1 MYQASSA
8 FHAKAMDDHVK
19 TDILMQFED
28 GTFFTKFNDVKDIE
42 ITYPLNEETDVTVG
56 KCVSAELKTTILNK
70 HGLLNGF
77 DFGKCNAAM
86 GAMVGSDEWTMPVCK
101 AAVVHRY
108 GTASAATISAHE
120 DAPFLRLN
128 GSAGSAQPT
137 FSPDCLVLMGD
148 TLYAGDGGGNAWAAT
163 IDGSTLTALG
173 STTTWA
179 NVGSRTWTQLAEKT
193 WAELSQQGVSAF
205 MAHKFSLWSG
215 RGLSFQDGV
224 GYEFTSEG
232 VDKYEYVPLGT
243 FYFSTPEQRRV
254 ANISCEALDGMQKF
268 NVDVDDWWA
277 ALTWPLTRG
286 QLLQS
291 LCTYVGV
298 TLKTTTFPGS
308 TTSIAS
314 APMAGNG
321 LVGKDVLGW
330 IAETACA
337 YARMSRDDKLELVWF
352 ASQNV
357 KLTQNRHFGDSPAEY
372 ETPAVQAL
380 HVQVANTDLG
390 VMLPENGSGNEYQV
404 LDNPLYYGSTETEI
418 RGKAQDLYEKLIAFP
433 AYTPNSVD
441 AVCDWA
447 IEPGDIIQ
455 VVGGDGNTRTLP
467 IFRMV
472 VKWAGGWAR
481 ATYECTGGTGR
492 KPAPQS
498 TRREFRAYRAY
509 HKLEEDITGVRREIG
524 DVKGNVTE
532 LEATAEGL
540 KTRVST
546 VEGNVATLEIT
557 ASELR
562 TQISGKLDGNQAQSL
577 IDQTVDKISL
587 EVSSDSTG
595 STFVI
600 KKDGVEISSDK
611 VDLHVNALNVDGEIV
626 ATSINLSTANIT
638 GVLAAQYIDI
648 ENATIRNA
656 QIESLYAS
664 KIIGG
669 SVGGYVPYGAISD
682 ASHYLSS
689 LYATNAA
696 FNAADIV
703 TLNLG
708 LRKTTVL
715 TDLYVTTSTGSRS
728 WESIVAG
735 DGAGTAVFG

>member
-1 MYQASSA
+1 MYQASAA
-8 FHAKAMDDHVK
+8 FHAAAMAEEAGA
-19 TDILMQFED
+19 LLLQFAD
-28 GTFFTKFNDVKDIE
+28 GTILTTEDVKNVE

-56 KCVSAELKTTILNK
+56 KCVSAELKCTVLNY
-70 HGLLNGF
+70 HGLLSGF
-77 DFGKCNAAM
+77 AFGRCNAAM
-86 GAMVGSDEWTMPVCK
+86 GVMVGAEEWAMPACR
-101 AAVVHRY
+101 AAVVHGY
-108 GTASAATISAHE
+108 GTASAVTVSAHE
-120 DAPFLRLN
+120 DAPFLRVN
-128 GSAGSAQPT
+128 GSAGSSQPT

-148 TLYAGDGGGNAWAAT
+148 TLYAGDGTNLWAAT
-163 IDGSTLTALG
+163 IDGTTLTAKAVDNDFLAYKLG
-173 STTTWA
+173 
-179 NVGSRTWTQLAEKT
+179 K
-193 WAELSQQGVSAF
+193 
-205 MAHKFSLWSG
+205 WSG
-215 RGLSFQDGV
+215 KGISYQGNMA
-224 GYEFTSEG
+224 YEFADA
-232 VDKYEYVPLGT
+232 VNKYEYVPLGT

-277 ALTWPLTRG
+277 GLTWPLTRG
-286 QLLQS
+286 QLLAS

-298 TLKTTTFPGS
+298 TLNTTTFPGS
-308 TTSIAS
+308 TESIAS

-352 ASQNV
+352 TAQNV
-357 KLTQNRHFGDSPAEY
+357 KLTQNQHFGDSPAEY

-390 VMLPENGSGNEYQV
+390 VMLPENGTGNEYQV
-404 LDNPLYYGSTETEI
+404 LDNPLYYGSTEAEI

-441 AVCDWA
+441 AVCDWS

-455 VVGGDGNTRTLP
+455 VVGGDGTTRTLP
-467 IFRMV
+467 IFRMAL
-472 VKWAGGWAR
+472 KWGGGWAR

-498 TRREFRAYRAY
+498 KRREFAAYRAY
-509 HKLEEDITGVRREIG
+509 HKLEVDIEGIHSEIG
-524 DVKGNVTE
+524 DVKGNV
-532 LEATAEGL
+532 
-540 KTRVST
+540 
-546 VEGNVATLEIT
+546 ATLEVT

-638 GVLAAQYIDI
+638 GTLSAQYIDI

-664 KIIGG
+664 KI
-669 SVGGYVPYGAISD
+669 VGGGGTSGGYLPQAAISD
-682 ASHYLSS
+682 TGRRLDYFYSKDGSFSGTLGTNDVTIGGGVRLYSGEAIGAELTYSGVSAGGTSKTWAQILSGS
-689 LYATNAA
+689 GAA
-696 FNAADIV
+696 
-703 TLNLG
+703 
-708 LRKTTVL
+708 
-715 TDLYVTTSTGSRS
+715 
-728 WESIVAG
+728 
-735 DGAGTAVFG
+735 AVFG

>member
-28 GTFFTKFNDVKDIE
+28 GTFFTKSNDVKNIE

-77 DFGKCNAAM
+77 NFGKCKVSL
-86 GAMVGSDEWTMPVCK
+86 GALIGTDTWSGNGLS
-101 AAVVHRY
+101 VVYGY
-108 GTASAATISAHE
+108 GTANAVTITANAT
-120 DAPFLRLN
+120 APYLS
-128 GSAGSAQPT
+128 GVTGDQPT
-137 FSPDCLVLMGD
+137 FAPDCLVLMGD
-148 TLYAGDGGGNAWAAT
+148 TLYAGDGTNLWAAT
-163 IDGSTLTALG
+163 ISGTTLTAKTVDNDFLAYKLG
-173 STTTWA
+173 
-179 NVGSRTWTQLAEKT
+179 Q
-193 WAELSQQGVSAF
+193 
-205 MAHKFSLWSG
+205 WSG
-215 RGLSFQDGV
+215 RGISYQGKMA
-224 GYEFTSEG
+224 YEFASGG

-243 FYFSTPEQRRV
+243 FYFDTPEQRRV
-254 ANISCEALDGMQKF
+254 ANISCEALDGMQLF

-277 ALTWPLTRG
+277 SLTWPLTRG

-291 LCTYVGV
+291 LCAHVGV
-298 TLKTTTFPGS
+298 TLKTATFPGS
-308 TTSIAS
+308 TESIAS

-321 LVGKDVLGW
+321 FVGKDVLGW
-330 IAETACA
+330 IAETACS
-337 YARMSRDDKLELVWF
+337 YARMSRDGGLELVWF
-352 ASQNV
+352 TTQSV
-357 KLTQNRHFGDSPAEY
+357 KLTQNQHFGDSPAEY
-372 ETPAVQAL
+372 ETPAVEAL
-380 HVQVANTDLG
+380 HVMVANTDLG

-404 LDNPLYYGSTETEI
+404 LDNPLYYGSTEAEI
-418 RGKAQDLYEKLIAFP
+418 RGKAQDLYNRLVAFP

-455 VVGGDGNTRTLP
+455 VVGGDGTTRTLP
-467 IFRMV
+467 IFRMAL
-472 VKWAGGWAR
+472 KWAGGWAR

-498 TRREFRAYRAY
+498 KRREFAAYRAY
-509 HKLEEDITGVRREIG
+509 HKLEVDITGIKSEIG
-524 DVKGNVTE
+524 DVQ
-532 LEATAEGL
+532 
-540 KTRVST
+540 
-546 VEGNVATLEIT
+546 GNVANLEIT

-562 TQISGKLDGNQAQSL
+562 TQINGKIDGTEAQSL

-595 STFVI
+595 SSFVL

-611 VDLHVNALNVDGEIV
+611 VDLHVNALNVDGDIN

-669 SVGGYVPYGAISD
+669 SVGGYVASGAISD
-682 ASHYLSS
+682 AGNKLS
-689 LYATNAA
+689 
-696 FNAADIV
+696 
-703 TLNLG
+703 
-708 LRKTTVL
+708 
-715 TDLYVTTSTGSRS
+715 DLYVANGYFDNIQMYRGTLRFTFAASGATEGAVAISGGGVSAGGTSKTWAEILSG
-728 WESIVAG
+728 G
-735 DGAGTAVFG
+735 GAAVFG

>member
-1 MYQASSA
+1 MYQASAA
-8 FHAKAMDDHVK
+8 FHAAAMAEEAGALLLWFAGG
-19 TDILMQFED
+19 TILTTE
-28 GTFFTKFNDVKDIE
+28 DVKNVE

-56 KCVSAELKTTILNK
+56 KCVSAELKCTVLNY
-70 HGLLNGF
+70 HGLLSGF
-77 DFGKCNAAM
+77 AFGRCNAAM

-148 TLYAGDGGGNAWAAT
+148 TLYAGDGESLWAAT
-163 IDGSTLTALG
+163 ISGTMLTAKTVSSDFLADKLG
-173 STTTWA
+173 
-179 NVGSRTWTQLAEKT
+179 R
-193 WAELSQQGVSAF
+193 
-205 MAHKFSLWSG
+205 WSG
-215 RGLSFQDGV
+215 RGMSFQDGA
-224 GYEFTSEG
+224 GYKFTSSG

-243 FYFSTPEQRRV
+243 FYFDAPEQRRV
-254 ANISCEALDGMQKF
+254 ASISCEALDGMQKF

-277 ALTWPLTRG
+277 GLTWPLTRG
-286 QLLQS
+286 QLLAS

-308 TTSIAS
+308 TEPIAS

-352 ASQNV
+352 TAQNV
-357 KLTQNRHFGDSPAEY
+357 KLTQNQHFGDSPAEY
-372 ETPAVQAL
+372 ETPAIQAL

-390 VMLPENGSGNEYQV
+390 VMLPENGTGNEYQV
-404 LDNPLYYGSTETEI
+404 LDNPLCYGSTEAEI

-441 AVCDWA
+441 AVCDWS

-455 VVGGDGNTRTLP
+455 VVGGDGTTRTLP
-467 IFRMV
+467 IFRMAL
-472 VKWAGGWAR
+472 KWGGGWAR

-498 TRREFRAYRAY
+498 KRREFSAYRAY
-509 HKLEEDITGVRREIG
+509 HKLEVDIEGIRSEIS
-524 DVKGNVTE
+524 DVK
-532 LEATAEGL
+532 
-540 KTRVST
+540 
-546 VEGNVATLEIT
+546 GNVATLEVT

-595 STFVI
+595 SSFVL

-611 VDLHVNALNVDGEIV
+611 VDLHVNALNVDGDIN

-664 KIIGG
+664 KIVGG

-682 ASHYLSS
+682 ASHYLSN
-689 LYATNAA
+689 LYAKSAA
-696 FNAADIV
+696 LNAADIV

>member
-77 DFGKCNAAM
+77 DFGKCKVSL
-86 GAMVGSDEWTMPVCK
+86 GALIGTDTWSGSGVS
-101 AAVVHRY
+101 VVYGY
-108 GTASAATISAHE
+108 GTANAVTITASAT
-120 DAPFLRLN
+120 APYLS
-128 GSAGSAQPT
+128 GVTGDQPAFAPT
-137 FSPDCLVLMGD
+137 CLVIVNN
-148 TLYAGDGGGNAWAAT
+148 TLYAGDGTNLWAAT
-163 IDGSTLTALG
+163 ISGTTLTAKAVDNDFLAYKLG
-173 STTTWA
+173 
-179 NVGSRTWTQLAEKT
+179 Q
-193 WAELSQQGVSAF
+193 
-205 MAHKFSLWSG
+205 WSG
-215 RGLSFQDGV
+215 RGISYQGKMA
-224 GYEFTSEG
+224 YEFASGG

-243 FYFSTPEQRRV
+243 FYFDTPEQRRV
-254 ANISCEALDGMQKF
+254 ANISCEALDGMQLF

-277 ALTWPLTRG
+277 ALKWPLTRG
-286 QLLQS
+286 QLLQG

-298 TLKTTTFPGS
+298 TLETTTFPGS

-337 YARMSRDDKLELVWF
+337 YARMSRDGGLELVWF
-352 ASQNV
+352 TTQSV
-357 KLTQNRHFGDSPAEY
+357 KLTQNQHFGDSPAEY
-372 ETPAVQAL
+372 ETPAVEAL
-380 HVQVANTDLG
+380 HVMVANTDLG

-404 LDNPLYYGSTETEI
+404 LDNPLYYGSTEAEI
-418 RGKAQDLYEKLIAFP
+418 RSKAQDLYEKLIAFP

-455 VVGGDGNTRTLP
+455 VVGGDGTTRTLP

-472 VKWAGGWAR
+472 LKWAGGWAR

-498 TRREFRAYRAY
+498 KRREFAAYRAY
-509 HKLEEDITGVRREIG
+509 HKLEVDITGIKSEIG
-524 DVKGNVTE
+524 DVQ
-532 LEATAEGL
+532 
-540 KTRVST
+540 
-546 VEGNVATLEIT
+546 GNVANLEIT

-562 TQISGKLDGNQAQSL
+562 TQINGKIDGTEAQSL

-595 STFVI
+595 SSFVL

-611 VDLHVNALNVDGEIV
+611 VDLHVNALNVDGDIN

-638 GVLAAQYIDI
+638 GVLAAQYVDI
-648 ENATIRNA
+648 ENATIKNA

-682 ASHYLSS
+682 ASHALSNMYVDTLRIMGGS
-689 LYATNAA
+689 NYSIYAALSPNGITAGGKTISW
-696 FNAADIV
+696 ADLV
-703 TLNLG
+703 SG
-708 LRKTTVL
+708 
-715 TDLYVTTSTGSRS
+715 GS
-728 WESIVAG
+728 G
-735 DGAGTAVFG
+735 GTAVFG

>member
-1 MYQASSA
+1 MYPASNT
-8 FHAKAMDDHVK
+8 FHTKAMDDHVK

-42 ITYPLNEETDVTVG
+42 VTYPLNEETDVTVG

-77 DFGKCNAAM
+77 TFGKCKVSL
-86 GAMVGSDEWTMPVCK
+86 GALIGTDTWSGSGLS
-101 AAVVHRY
+101 VVYGY
-108 GTASAATISAHE
+108 GTESAVTITANAT
-120 DAPFLRLN
+120 APYLS
-128 GSAGSAQPT
+128 GVTGDQPT
-137 FSPDCLVLMGD
+137 FAPSCLVIVNN
-148 TLYAGDGGGNAWAAT
+148 TLYAGDGTNLWAAT
-163 IDGSTLTALG
+163 IDGTALTAK
-173 STTTWA
+173 A
-179 NVGSRTWTQLAEKT
+179 VDNDFLAYKLEK
-193 WAELSQQGVSAF
+193 
-205 MAHKFSLWSG
+205 WSG
-215 RGLSFQDGV
+215 KGISYQGNMA
-224 GYEFTSEG
+224 YEFADA
-232 VDKYEYVPLGT
+232 VNKYEYVPLGT

-277 ALTWPLTRG
+277 GLTWPLTRG
-286 QLLQS
+286 QLLAS

-298 TLKTTTFPGS
+298 TLNTTTFPGS
-308 TTSIAS
+308 TESIAS

-357 KLTQNRHFGDSPAEY
+357 KLTQNQHFGDSPAEY
-372 ETPAVQAL
+372 ETPAIQAL

-390 VMLPENGSGNEYQV
+390 VMLPENGTGNEYQV
-404 LDNPLYYGSTETEI
+404 LDNPLYYGSTEAEI

-441 AVCDWA
+441 AVCDWSM
-447 IEPGDIIQ
+447 EPGDIIQ
-455 VVGGDGNTRTLP
+455 VVGGDGTTRTLP
-467 IFRMV
+467 IFRMAL
-472 VKWAGGWAR
+472 KWGGGWAR

-498 TRREFRAYRAY
+498 KRREFAAYRAY
-509 HKLEEDITGVRREIG
+509 HKLEVDIEGIHSEIG
-524 DVKGNVTE
+524 DVKGNV
-532 LEATAEGL
+532 
-540 KTRVST
+540 
-546 VEGNVATLEIT
+546 ATLEVT

-595 STFVI
+595 SSFVI

-626 ATSINLSTANIT
+626 ATSINLSTATIT
-638 GVLAAQYIDI
+638 GTLSASYIDVDSLTVK
-648 ENATIRNA
+648 NAN
-656 QIESLYAS
+656 IESLYAN

-669 SVGGYVPYGAISD
+669 GGTSGGYLPQAAISD
-682 ASHYLSS
+682 TGRRLDYFYSKDGSFSGTLGTNDVTIGGGVRLYSGEAIGAELTYSGVSAGGTSKTWAQILS
-689 LYATNAA
+689 
-696 FNAADIV
+696 
-703 TLNLG
+703 
-708 LRKTTVL
+708 
-715 TDLYVTTSTGSRS
+715 GSGS
-728 WESIVAG
+728 A
-735 DGAGTAVFG
+735 AVFG

>member
-1 MYQASSA
+1 MYPVSNT
-8 FHAKAMDDHVK
+8 FHTKTMDDHVK

-42 ITYPLNEETDVTVG
+42 VTYPLNEETDVTVG

-77 DFGKCNAAM
+77 TFGKCKVSL
-86 GAMVGSDEWTMPVCK
+86 GALIGTDTWSSSGLG
-101 AAVVHRY
+101 VVYGY
-108 GTASAATISAHE
+108 GTESAVTITANAT
-120 DAPFLRLN
+120 APYLS
-128 GSAGSAQPT
+128 GVTGDQPT
-137 FSPDCLVLMGD
+137 FAPSCLVIVNN
-148 TLYAGDGGGNAWAAT
+148 TLYAGDGTNLWAAT
-163 IDGSTLTALG
+163 IDGTALTAKAVDNDFLAYKLG
-173 STTTWA
+173 
-179 NVGSRTWTQLAEKT
+179 K
-193 WAELSQQGVSAF
+193 
-205 MAHKFSLWSG
+205 WSG
-215 RGLSFQDGV
+215 KGISYQGNMA
-224 GYEFTSEG
+224 YEFADA
-232 VDKYEYVPLGT
+232 VNKYEYIPLGT
-243 FYFSTPEQRRV
+243 FYFSTPEQRLV

-268 NVDVDDWWA
+268 NVDVDNWWA
-277 ALTWPLTRG
+277 GLTWPLTRG
-286 QLLQS
+286 QLLAS

-308 TTSIAS
+308 TESIAS
-314 APMAGNG
+314 APMAANG

-357 KLTQNRHFGDSPAEY
+357 KLTQNQHFGDSPAEY

-390 VMLPENGSGNEYQV
+390 VMLPENGTGNEYQV
-404 LDNPLYYGSTETEI
+404 LDNPLYYGSTEAEI

-441 AVCDWA
+441 AVCDWSM
-447 IEPGDIIQ
+447 EPGDIIQ
-455 VVGGDGNTRTLP
+455 VVGGDGTTRTLP
-467 IFRMV
+467 IFRLTL
-472 VKWAGGWAR
+472 KWGGGWAR

-498 TRREFRAYRAY
+498 KRREFAAYRAY
-509 HKLEEDITGVRREIG
+509 HKLEVDIEGIHSEIG
-524 DVKGNVTE
+524 DVKGNV
-532 LEATAEGL
+532 
-540 KTRVST
+540 
-546 VEGNVATLEIT
+546 ATLEVT

-638 GVLAAQYIDI
+638 GTLSASYIDVDSLTVK
-648 ENATIRNA
+648 NAN
-656 QIESLYAS
+656 IESLYAS

-669 SVGGYVPYGAISD
+669 NIGGYLASGAISS
-682 ASHYLSS
+682 AGHSLSE
-689 LYATNAA
+689 
-696 FNAADIV
+696 
-703 TLNLG
+703 
-708 LRKTTVL
+708 
-715 TDLYVTTSTGSRS
+715 LYVTDLTANGISCGTTIRIGGVGNNVTIGGAKVTLVSSGGTTEKTWADILAGVGS
-728 WESIVAG
+728 A
-735 DGAGTAVFG
+735 AVFG

>member
-1 MYQASSA
+1 MYQASSS
-8 FHAKAMDDHVK
+8 FHAKAMDDYVK

-77 DFGKCNAAM
+77 DFGKCKVSL
-86 GAMVGSDEWTMPVCK
+86 GALIGTDTLSGSGVS
-101 AAVVHRY
+101 VVYGY
-108 GTASAATISAHE
+108 GTANAVTITANAT
-120 DAPFLRLN
+120 APYLS
-128 GSAGSAQPT
+128 GVAGDLPT
-137 FSPDCLVLMGD
+137 FAPTCLVIVNN
-148 TLYAGDGGGNAWAAT
+148 TLYAGDGTNLWAAT
-163 IDGSTLTALG
+163 IDGTTLTAKAVDNDFLAYKLG
-173 STTTWA
+173 
-179 NVGSRTWTQLAEKT
+179 Q
-193 WAELSQQGVSAF
+193 
-205 MAHKFSLWSG
+205 WSG
-215 RGLSFQDGV
+215 RGISYQGKMA
-224 GYEFTSEG
+224 YEFASDG

-243 FYFSTPEQRRV
+243 FYFDTPEQRRV
-254 ANISCEALDGMQKF
+254 ANISCEALDGMQLF

-277 ALTWPLTRG
+277 ALKWPLTRG

-298 TLKTTTFPGS
+298 TLKTVTFPGS
-308 TTSIAS
+308 TESIVS

-330 IAETACA
+330 IAETACS
-337 YARMSRDDKLELVWF
+337 YARMSRDGGLELVWF
-352 ASQNV
+352 ATQSV
-357 KLTQNRHFGDSPAEY
+357 KLTQNQHFGDSPAEY
-372 ETPAVQAL
+372 ETPAVEAL
-380 HVQVANTDLG
+380 HVMVANTDLG

-404 LDNPLYYGSTETEI
+404 LDNPLYYGSTEAEI
-418 RGKAQDLYEKLIAFP
+418 RSKAQDLYEKLIAFP

-441 AVCDWA
+441 AVCDWS

-455 VVGGDGNTRTLP
+455 VVGGDGTTRTLP
-467 IFRMV
+467 IFRMTL
-472 VKWAGGWAR
+472 KWAGGWAR

-498 TRREFRAYRAY
+498 KRREFAAYRAY
-509 HKLEEDITGVRREIG
+509 HKLEVDISGVKSEIG
-524 DVKGNVTE
+524 DVQ
-532 LEATAEGL
+532 
-540 KTRVST
+540 
-546 VEGNVATLEIT
+546 GNVANLEIT

-562 TQISGKLDGNQAQSL
+562 TQINGKIDGTEAQSL

-595 STFVI
+595 SSFVL

-611 VDLHVNALNVDGEIV
+611 VDLHVNALNVDGDIN

-669 SVGGYVPYGAISD
+669 SVGGYVASGAISD
-682 ASHYLSS
+682 AGHTLSE
-689 LYATNAA
+689 LYVSDLTANAA
-696 FNAADIV
+696 SVGTTVRIGGGGNNVTIGGAKVTLVSSGGTTEKTWADI
-703 TLNLG
+703 L
-708 LRKTTVL
+708 
-715 TDLYVTTSTGSRS
+715 
-728 WESIVAG
+728 AG
-735 DGAGTAVFG
+735 GGAAVFG

>member
-1 MYQASSA
+1 MYQVSNT
-8 FHAKAMDDHVK
+8 FHTKAMDDHVK

-42 ITYPLNEETDVTVG
+42 VTYPLNEETDVTVG

-77 DFGKCNAAM
+77 TFGKCKVSL
-86 GAMVGSDEWTMPVCK
+86 GALIGTDTWSGSGLS
-101 AAVVHRY
+101 VVYGY
-108 GTASAATISAHE
+108 GTESAVTITANAT
-120 DAPFLRLN
+120 APYLS
-128 GSAGSAQPT
+128 GVTGDQPT
-137 FSPDCLVLMGD
+137 FAPLCLVIVNNM
-148 TLYAGDGGGNAWAAT
+148 LYAGDGTNLWAAT
-163 IDGSTLTALG
+163 IDGTTLTAVG
-173 STTTWA
+173 GGTWA
-179 NVGSRTWTQLAEKT
+179 SVSAKTWAQVSGRTWTG
-193 WAELSQQGVSAF
+193 LSQQGVSEF
-205 MAHKFSLWSG
+205 MAHKLSLWSG
-215 RGLSFQDGV
+215 RGLSFQDGMA
-224 GYEFTSEG
+224 YEFTSGG

-308 TTSIAS
+308 TESIAS

-352 ASQNV
+352 TAQNV
-357 KLTQNRHFGDSPAEY
+357 KLTQNQHFGDSPAEY

-390 VMLPENGSGNEYQV
+390 VMLPEGGTGNEYQV
-404 LDNPLYYGSTETEI
+404 LDNPLYYGSTEAEI

-441 AVCDWA
+441 AVCDWSM
-447 IEPGDIIQ
+447 EPGDIIQ
-455 VVGGDGNTRTLP
+455 VVGGDGTTRTLP
-467 IFRMV
+467 IFRMTL
-472 VKWAGGWAR
+472 KWGGGWAR
-481 ATYECTGGTGR
+481 AAYECTGGTGR

-498 TRREFRAYRAY
+498 KRREFAAYRAY
-509 HKLEEDITGVRREIG
+509 HKLEVDIEGIHSEIG
-524 DVKGNVTE
+524 DVKGNV
-532 LEATAEGL
+532 
-540 KTRVST
+540 
-546 VEGNVATLEIT
+546 ATLEVT

-587 EVSSDSTG
+587 EVSSG
-595 STFVI
+595 SGGSSFVL
-600 KKDGVEISSDK
+600 KKDGVQISSDT
-611 VDLHVNALNVDGEIV
+611 VDITANA
-626 ATSINLSTANIT
+626 INLSTANISGT
-638 GVLAAQYIDI
+638 LSASYIDAANLHVQGANI
-648 ENATIRNA
+648 DNLTVTNAMIDT
-656 QIESLYAS
+656 LYAS

-669 SVGGYVPYGAISD
+669 SGTGGGYVPYGAVSD
-682 ASHYLSS
+682 ASHALDSVYVDTLRIMGGSNYSIYAALSP
-689 LYATNAA
+689 NGIAA
-696 FNAADIV
+696 
-703 TLNLG
+703 G
-708 LRKTTVL
+708 GKTISWS
-715 TDLYVTTSTGSRS
+715 DLVNGGSGGG
-728 WESIVAG
+728 V
-735 DGAGTAVFG
+735 AVFG

>member
-1 MYQASSA
+1 MYQASAA
-8 FHAKAMDDHVK
+8 FHAAAMAEEAGA
-19 TDILMQFED
+19 LLLQFTD
-28 GTFFTKFNDVKDIE
+28 GTPLTTEDVGNIE

-56 KCVSAELKTTILNK
+56 KCVSAELRCTVLNY
-70 HGLLNGF
+70 HGLLSGYGF
-77 DFGKCNAAM
+77 GRCSVSM
-86 GAMVGSDEWTMPVCK
+86 GVMVGAEEWAMPTCR
-101 AAVVHRY
+101 AAVVHGY
-108 GTASAATISAHE
+108 GTASAVTVSAHE

-128 GSAGSAQPT
+128 GSAGSSQPT
-137 FSPDCLVLMGD
+137 FSPDCLALVGD
-148 TLYAGDGGGNAWAAT
+148 TLYAGDGTNLWAAT
-163 IDGSTLTALG
+163 IDGTTLTAKAVDNDFLAYKLG
-173 STTTWA
+173 
-179 NVGSRTWTQLAEKT
+179 K
-193 WAELSQQGVSAF
+193 
-205 MAHKFSLWSG
+205 WSG
-215 RGLSFQDGV
+215 KGISYQGNMA
-224 GYEFTSEG
+224 YEFADA
-232 VDKYEYVPLGT
+232 VNKYEYVPLGT

-277 ALTWPLTRG
+277 GLTWPLTRG
-286 QLLQS
+286 QLLAS

-308 TTSIAS
+308 TESIAS

-352 ASQNV
+352 TAQNV
-357 KLTQNRHFGDSPAEY
+357 KLTQNQHFGDSPAEY
-372 ETPAVQAL
+372 ETPAIQAL

-390 VMLPENGSGNEYQV
+390 VMLPENGTGNEYQV
-404 LDNPLYYGSTETEI
+404 LDNPLYYGSTEAEI

-441 AVCDWA
+441 AVCDWS

-455 VVGGDGNTRTLP
+455 VVGGDGTTRTLP
-467 IFRMV
+467 IFRMAL
-472 VKWAGGWAR
+472 KWGGGWAR

-498 TRREFRAYRAY
+498 KRREFAAYRAY
-509 HKLEEDITGVRREIG
+509 HKLEVDIEGIHSEIG
-524 DVKGNVTE
+524 DVKGNV
-532 LEATAEGL
+532 
-540 KTRVST
+540 
-546 VEGNVATLEIT
+546 ATLEVT

-638 GVLAAQYIDI
+638 GTLSAQYIDI

-664 KIIGG
+664 KI
-669 SVGGYVPYGAISD
+669 VGGGGTSGGYLPQAAISD
-682 ASHYLSS
+682 TGRRLDYFYSKDGSFSGTLGTNDVTVGGGVRLYSGEAIGAELTYSGVSAGGTSKTWAQILS
-689 LYATNAA
+689 
-696 FNAADIV
+696 
-703 TLNLG
+703 
-708 LRKTTVL
+708 
-715 TDLYVTTSTGSRS
+715 GSGS
-728 WESIVAG
+728 A
-735 DGAGTAVFG
+735 AVFG

>member
-1 MYQASSA
+1 MYQVSNT
-8 FHAKAMDDHVK
+8 FHTKAMDDHVK

-42 ITYPLNEETDVTVG
+42 VTYPLNEETDVTVG
-56 KCVSAELKTTILNK
+56 KCVSSELKTTILNK

-77 DFGKCNAAM
+77 TFGKCKVSL
-86 GAMVGSDEWTMPVCK
+86 GALIGTDTWSGSRLS
-101 AAVVHRY
+101 VVYGY
-108 GTASAATISAHE
+108 GTERAVTITANAT
-120 DAPFLRLN
+120 APYLS
-128 GSAGSAQPT
+128 GVTGDQPT
-137 FSPDCLVLMGD
+137 FAPTCLVIVNN
-148 TLYAGDGGGNAWAAT
+148 TLYAGDGTNLWAAT
-163 IDGSTLTALG
+163 IEGTTLTAVG
-173 STTTWA
+173 GGTWA
-179 NVGSRTWTQLAEKT
+179 SVSAKT
-193 WAELSQQGVSAF
+193 WAQVSGQTWTGLSQQGVSAF
-205 MAHKFSLWSG
+205 MAYKLQRWSG
-215 RGLSFQDGV
+215 RGLSFQDSV
-224 GYEFTSEG
+224 GYEFTSSG

-277 ALTWPLTRG
+277 SLTWPLTRG

-308 TTSIAS
+308 TESIAS

-357 KLTQNRHFGDSPAEY
+357 KLTQNQHFGDSPAEY
-372 ETPAVQAL
+372 ETPAIQAL

-390 VMLPENGSGNEYQV
+390 VMLPENGTGNEYQV
-404 LDNPLYYGSTETEI
+404 LDNPLYYGSTEAEI

-441 AVCDWA
+441 AVCDWSM
-447 IEPGDIIQ
+447 EPGDIIQ
-455 VVGGDGNTRTLP
+455 VVGGDGTTRTLP
-467 IFRMV
+467 IFRMAL
-472 VKWAGGWAR
+472 KWGGGWAR

-498 TRREFRAYRAY
+498 KRREFAAYRAY
-509 HKLEEDITGVRREIG
+509 HKLEVDIEGIHSEIG
-524 DVKGNVTE
+524 DVKGNV
-532 LEATAEGL
+532 
-540 KTRVST
+540 
-546 VEGNVATLEIT
+546 ATLEVT

-587 EVSSDSTG
+587 EVSSG
-595 STFVI
+595 SGGSSFVL
-600 KKDGVEISSDK
+600 KKDGVQISSDT
-611 VDLHVNALNVDGEIV
+611 VDITANA
-626 ATSINLSTANIT
+626 INLSTANISGT
-638 GVLAAQYIDI
+638 LSASYIDAANLHVQGANI
-648 ENATIRNA
+648 DNLTVTNAMIDT
-656 QIESLYAS
+656 LYAS

-669 SVGGYVPYGAISD
+669 SGTGGGYVPYGAVSD
-682 ASHYLSS
+682 ASHALDSVYVDTLRIMGGSNYGIYAALSP
-689 LYATNAA
+689 NGIAA
-696 FNAADIV
+696 
-703 TLNLG
+703 G
-708 LRKTTVL
+708 GKTISWS
-715 TDLYVTTSTGSRS
+715 DLVNGGSGGG
-728 WESIVAG
+728 V
-735 DGAGTAVFG
+735 AVFG

>member
-42 ITYPLNEETDVTVG
+42 ITYPLNEETDVTIG

-77 DFGKCNAAM
+77 NFGKCKVSL
-86 GAMVGSDEWTMPVCK
+86 GALVGTDTWSGSGVS
-101 AAVVHRY
+101 VVYGY
-108 GTASAATISAHE
+108 GTANAVTITANAT
-120 DAPFLRLN
+120 APYLS
-128 GSAGSAQPT
+128 GVTGDEPT
-137 FSPDCLVLMGD
+137 FAPDCLVLVGD
-148 TLYAGDGGGNAWAAT
+148 TLYAGDADGNAWAAT
-163 IDGSTLTALG
+163 ISGSTLTALG
-173 STTTWA
+173 STKTWA
-179 NVGSRTWTQLAEKT
+179 NVGSKT
-193 WAELSQQGVSAF
+193 WAQVADQTWAGLSQRGVSAF
-205 MAHKFSLWSG
+205 MAHKLQQWSG
-215 RGLSFQDGV
+215 RGLSYQDGV

-254 ANISCEALDGMQKF
+254 ANISCEALDGMQLF

-277 ALTWPLTRG
+277 SLQWPLTRG
-286 QLLQS
+286 QLLAS
-291 LCTYVGV
+291 LCTHVGV
-298 TLKTTTFPGS
+298 TLETTTFPGS
-308 TTSIAS
+308 TESIAS

-321 LVGKDVLGW
+321 FVGKDVLGW
-330 IAETACA
+330 IAETACS
-337 YARMSRDDKLELVWF
+337 YARMGRDGGLELVWF
-352 ASQNV
+352 AAQSV
-357 KLTQNRHFGDSPAEY
+357 KLTQNQHFGDSPAEY

-380 HVQVANTDLG
+380 HVMVANTDLG

-404 LDNPLYYGSTETEI
+404 LDNPLYYGSTESEI
-418 RGKAQDLYEKLIAFP
+418 RGKAQDLYNRLVAFP

-455 VVGGDGNTRTLP
+455 VVGGDGTTRTLP
-467 IFRMV
+467 IFRMTL
-472 VKWAGGWAR
+472 KWAGGWAR

-492 KPAPQS
+492 KPAPQA

-524 DVKGNVTE
+524 DVKGNV
-532 LEATAEGL
+532 
-540 KTRVST
+540 
-546 VEGNVATLEIT
+546 ATLEIT
-557 ASELR
+557 ASELSSR
-562 TQISGKLDGNQAQSL
+562 IEGKIDGSEAQSL

-587 EVSSDSTG
+587 EVSSDSSG

-638 GVLAAQYIDI
+638 GTLSAAFIDASDLHVNGANI
-648 ENATIRNA
+648 DNLTVTNAMIDT
-656 QIESLYAS
+656 LYAS

-669 SVGGYVPYGAISD
+669 SVGGYIASGAISS
-682 ASHYLSS
+682 AGHTLSE
-689 LYATNAA
+689 
-696 FNAADIV
+696 
-703 TLNLG
+703 
-708 LRKTTVL
+708 
-715 TDLYVTTSTGSRS
+715 LYVTDLTANSATVGTTVRIGGVGNNVTIGGAKVTLVSSGGTTEKTWADILAGASTS
-728 WESIVAG
+728 
-735 DGAGTAVFG
+735 TAVFG

>member
-1 MYQASSA
+1 MYQASNT
-8 FHAKAMDDHVK
+8 FHTKAMDDHVK

-42 ITYPLNEETDVTVG
+42 VTYPLNEETDVTVG

-77 DFGKCNAAM
+77 TFGKCKVSL
-86 GAMVGSDEWTMPVCK
+86 GALIGTDTWSGSELG
-101 AAVVHRY
+101 VVYGY
-108 GTASAATISAHE
+108 GTESAVTITANAT
-120 DAPFLRLN
+120 APYLS
-128 GSAGSAQPT
+128 GVTGDQPT
-137 FSPDCLVLMGD
+137 FAPSCLVIVNN
-148 TLYAGDGGGNAWAAT
+148 TLYAGDGTNLWAAT
-163 IDGSTLTALG
+163 IDGTTLTAKAVDNDFLAYKLG
-173 STTTWA
+173 
-179 NVGSRTWTQLAEKT
+179 K
-193 WAELSQQGVSAF
+193 
-205 MAHKFSLWSG
+205 WSG
-215 RGLSFQDGV
+215 KGISYQGNMA
-224 GYEFTSEG
+224 YEFADA
-232 VDKYEYVPLGT
+232 VNKYEYVPLGT

-277 ALTWPLTRG
+277 GLTWPLTRG
-286 QLLQS
+286 QLLAS

-308 TTSIAS
+308 TGSIAS

-337 YARMSRDDKLELVWF
+337 YARMSRDDALELVWF

-357 KLTQNRHFGDSPAEY
+357 KLTQNQHFGDSPAEY
-372 ETPAVQAL
+372 ETPAIQAL

-390 VMLPENGSGNEYQV
+390 VMLPENGTGNEYQV
-404 LDNPLYYGSTETEI
+404 LDNPLYYGSTEAEI

-441 AVCDWA
+441 AVCDWS

-455 VVGGDGNTRTLP
+455 VVGGDGTARTLP
-467 IFRMV
+467 IFRMAL
-472 VKWAGGWAR
+472 KWGGGWAR

-498 TRREFRAYRAY
+498 KRREFAAYRAY
-509 HKLEEDITGVRREIG
+509 HKLEVDIEGIHSEIG
-524 DVKGNVTE
+524 DVKGNV
-532 LEATAEGL
+532 
-540 KTRVST
+540 
-546 VEGNVATLEIT
+546 ATLEVT

-595 STFVI
+595 SSFVL

-611 VDLHVNALNVDGEIV
+611 VDLHVNALNVDGDIN

-638 GVLAAQYIDI
+638 GTLSAQYIDI

-664 KIIGG
+664 KIVGG

-682 ASHYLSS
+682 AGNKLS
-689 LYATNAA
+689 N
-696 FNAADIV
+696 
-703 TLNLG
+703 
-708 LRKTTVL
+708 
-715 TDLYVTTSTGSRS
+715 LYVANGYFDDIQMYRGTLRFTFATSGST
-728 WESIVAG
+728 EGAVAISG
-735 DGAGTAVFG
+735 GGVSAGGTSKTWAEILSGGGAAVFG

>member
-1 MYQASSA
+1 MYQASNT
-8 FHAKAMDDHVK
+8 FHTKAMDDHVK

-42 ITYPLNEETDVTVG
+42 VTYPLNEETDVTVG

-77 DFGKCNAAM
+77 TFGKCKVSL
-86 GAMVGSDEWTMPVCK
+86 GALVGTDTWSGSGLS
-101 AAVVHRY
+101 VVYGY
-108 GTASAATISAHE
+108 GTANAVTITANAT
-120 DAPFLRLN
+120 APYLS
-128 GSAGSAQPT
+128 GVTGDQPT
-137 FSPDCLVLMGD
+137 FAPSCLVIVNN
-148 TLYAGDGGGNAWAAT
+148 TLYAGDGTNLWAAT
-163 IDGSTLTALG
+163 IDGSTLTAKAVNNDFLAYKLG
-173 STTTWA
+173 
-179 NVGSRTWTQLAEKT
+179 K
-193 WAELSQQGVSAF
+193 
-205 MAHKFSLWSG
+205 WSG
-215 RGLSFQDGV
+215 KGIVYQGNMA
-224 GYEFTSEG
+224 YEFTDA
-232 VDKYEYVPLGT
+232 VNKYEYVPLGT
-243 FYFSTPEQRRV
+243 FYFDTPEQRRV

-277 ALTWPLTRG
+277 GLKWPLTRG

-291 LCTYVGV
+291 LCTKVGV

-308 TTSIAS
+308 TESIAS

-330 IAETACA
+330 IAETACS
-337 YARMSRDDKLELVWF
+337 YARMSRDDELELVWF
-352 ASQNV
+352 TSQNV
-357 KLTQNRHFGDSPAEY
+357 KLTQNQHFGDSPAEY
-372 ETPAVQAL
+372 ETPAVEAV
-380 HVQVANTDLG
+380 HVMVANTDLG
-390 VMLPENGSGNEYQV
+390 VMLPENGTGNEYQV

-441 AVCDWA
+441 AVCDWS

-455 VVGGDGNTRTLP
+455 VVGGDGTTRTLP

-472 VKWAGGWAR
+472 LKWAGGWAR

-498 TRREFRAYRAY
+498 KRREFAAYRAY
-509 HKLEEDITGVRREIG
+509 HKLEVDIQGIHSEIG
-524 DVKGNVTE
+524 DVKGNV
-532 LEATAEGL
+532 
-540 KTRVST
+540 
-546 VEGNVATLEIT
+546 ATLEVT

-562 TQISGKLDGNQAQSL
+562 TQISGKIDGTEAQSL

-638 GVLAAQYIDI
+638 GTLSAAFIDASNLHVDGANIDNLAVS
-648 ENATIRNA
+648 NA
-656 QIESLYAS
+656 QIDSLYAN

-669 SVGGYVPYGAISD
+669 GGTSGGYLPQAAISD
-682 ASHYLSS
+682 TWRRLDYFYSKDGSFSGTLGTNDVTVGGGVRLYSGEAIGAELTYSGVSAGGTSKTWAQILSGS
-689 LYATNAA
+689 GAA
-696 FNAADIV
+696 
-703 TLNLG
+703 
-708 LRKTTVL
+708 
-715 TDLYVTTSTGSRS
+715 
-728 WESIVAG
+728 
-735 DGAGTAVFG
+735 AVFG

>member
-1 MYQASSA
+1 MYQASAA
-8 FHAKAMDDHVK
+8 FHAAAMAEEAGA
-19 TDILMQFED
+19 LLLQFTD
-28 GTFFTKFNDVKDIE
+28 GTPLTTEDVGNIE

-56 KCVSAELKTTILNK
+56 KCVSAELRCTVLNY
-70 HGLLNGF
+70 HGLLSGYGF
-77 DFGKCNAAM
+77 GRCSVSM
-86 GAMVGSDEWTMPVCK
+86 GVMVGAEEWAMPACK
-101 AAVVHRY
+101 AAVAHRY
-108 GTASAATISAHE
+108 GTASAVTISAHE
-120 DAPFLRLN
+120 DAPFLRVN

-137 FSPDCLVLMGD
+137 FSPDCLVLVD
-148 TLYAGDGGGNAWAAT
+148 NTLYAGDGESLWAAT
-163 IDGSTLTALG
+163 ISGTTLTAKTVDNDFLAYKLG
-173 STTTWA
+173 
-179 NVGSRTWTQLAEKT
+179 K
-193 WAELSQQGVSAF
+193 
-205 MAHKFSLWSG
+205 WSG
-215 RGLSFQDGV
+215 KGISYQGNMA
-224 GYEFTSEG
+224 YEFADA
-232 VDKYEYVPLGT
+232 VNKYEYVPLGT

-277 ALTWPLTRG
+277 GLTWPLTRG
-286 QLLQS
+286 QLLAS

-308 TTSIAS
+308 TESIAS

-352 ASQNV
+352 TAQNV
-357 KLTQNRHFGDSPAEY
+357 KLTQNQHFGDSPAEY

-390 VMLPENGSGNEYQV
+390 VMLPEGGTGNEYQV
-404 LDNPLYYGSTETEI
+404 LDNPLYYGSTEAEI

-441 AVCDWA
+441 AVCDWSM
-447 IEPGDIIQ
+447 EPGDIIQ
-455 VVGGDGNTRTLP
+455 VVGGDGTTRTLP
-467 IFRMV
+467 IFRMTL
-472 VKWAGGWAR
+472 KWGGGWAR

-498 TRREFRAYRAY
+498 KRREFAAYRAY
-509 HKLEEDITGVRREIG
+509 HKLEVDIEGIHSEIG
-524 DVKGNVTE
+524 DVKGNV
-532 LEATAEGL
+532 
-540 KTRVST
+540 
-546 VEGNVATLEIT
+546 ATLEVT

-626 ATSINLSTANIT
+626 ATSINLSTATIT
-638 GVLAAQYIDI
+638 GTLSASYIDVDSLTVK
-648 ENATIRNA
+648 NAN
-656 QIESLYAS
+656 IESLYAN

-669 SVGGYVPYGAISD
+669 GGTSGGYLPQAAISD
-682 ASHYLSS
+682 TGRRLDYFYSKDGSFSGTLGTNDVTVGGGVRLYSGEAIGAELTYSGVSAGGTSKTWAQILSGS
-689 LYATNAA
+689 GAA
-696 FNAADIV
+696 
-703 TLNLG
+703 
-708 LRKTTVL
+708 
-715 TDLYVTTSTGSRS
+715 
-728 WESIVAG
+728 
-735 DGAGTAVFG
+735 AVFG